1 MKYPGLRAYGAS
13 AHTPGSER
21 WGGVGGVDSDAPGM
35 GAFLVSF
42 SAGTRIGGYRLE
54 NQIGR
59 GGMAI
64 VYRARDERLGR
75 LVALKIL
82 APTLAGDAEFRQR
95 FVSESRAAAAIDD
108 PHIVPVFEAG
118 EADGVLFIAMRYVP
132 GGDGHSLLRREGPL
146 PPGRV
151 TEIISPMASALDA
164 AHRAGLLHRD
174 VKPSNM
180 LMDIVPGRPDHVYLS
195 DFGLSKAVTASS
207 GMTRV
212 GQVMGTPDYLSP
224 EQIAGQ
230 PADARADQYALA
242 CSAFELL
249 TGTLPFHRDD
259 PMAVVNAHMSEPPP
273 LVTSRQP
280 GLPRAV
286 DGVLSKALAKAP
298 GDRYASCGQFADA
311 LRYAFGFQPYDSGP
325 RVASADTHPPTAGWW
340 QAAPPPRDVDTK
352 TALPAAVADATGPRQ
367 VWPGSASDG
376 SASDG
381 SASDGRVSD
390 GRVSDGRISD
400 GSASDGRI
408 SDGRISDGS
417 ASGGSAGDTQRRRR
431 RRIVI
436 AAVAAVIVLAGAL
449 TAGLLAGSTGVHHP
463 VVVPLSAKSAEPL
476 VTSDVWVAYNSGK
489 YSTAEID
496 GTIKK
501 AVSGEVAQLYAQPF
515 PFSRAPVQVQSVILH
530 PAGGAASYQFQ
541 VTPTLATRYQVK
553 LFASSTA
560 SAPAGTSATTTVYV
574 ASGGS
579 TSNSKTCSRPVCHQT
594 FTESVEVP
602 PSALPT
608 ELAKPWYVYLG
619 LNLAPVKEPSAP
631 KWFVL
636 GAGNGQITGTHRI
649 SAAEFTVTIT
659 YSFQVGNNA
668 YNWNWFAC
676 VKDSLAQDG
685 IGLPGDHGCGAAR
698 VPSGDDYIG

>member
-1 MKYPGLRAYGAS
+1 MWWGG
-13 AHTPGSER
+13 
-21 WGGVGGVDSDAPGM
+21 WGGVDNDAPGM

-42 SAGTRIGGYRLE
+42 SAGTRIAGYRLE

-224 EQIAGQ
+224 EQIGGQ

-249 TGTLPFHRDD
+249 TGTPPFHRDD
-259 PMAVVNAHMSEPPP
+259 PTAVVNAHLSEPPP
-273 LVTSRQP
+273 LVTSRRP
-280 GLPRAV
+280 GLPQAV
-286 DGVLSKALAKAP
+286 DGVFAKALAKAP

-311 LRYAFGFQPYDSGP
+311 LRYAFGFQPYDSSP

-340 QAAPPPRDVDTK
+340 EAAPPPRPVDVDTK
-352 TALPAAVADATGPRQ
+352 TALPGVVAASTAPPSPRP
-367 VWPGSASDG
+367 VWPGRA
-376 SASDG
+376 
-381 SASDGRVSD
+381 
-390 GRVSDGRISD
+390 
-400 GSASDGRI
+400 
-408 SDGRISDGS
+408 
-417 ASGGSAGDTQRRRR
+417 GGTPRPRRRR
-431 RRIVI
+431 SVI
-436 AAVAAVIVLAGAL
+436 AAAAAVIVLAGGL
-449 TAGLLAGSTGVHHP
+449 TAGLLAGQGTAVHPSVP
-463 VVVPLSAKSAEPL
+463 VPMSAKSAEPV
-476 VTSDVWVAYNSGK
+476 VTGDVWVAYEGAK
-489 YSTAEID
+489 YSSAEIS
-496 GTIKK
+496 GSIRK
-501 AVSGEVAQLYAQPF
+501 AASGEVAQLYAQPF
-515 PFSRAPVQVQSVILH
+515 PYQRAPVQAQSVILH
-530 PAGGAASYQFQ
+530 PTGGTASYQFQ

-553 LFASSTA
+553 LFANSAA
-560 SAPAGTSATTTVYV
+560 SAPVGTSATTTVYV

-579 TSNSKTCSRPVCHQT
+579 TSNSQTCGRPVCHEK
-594 FTESVEVP
+594 FTETVYVP
-602 PSALPT
+602 PSALQT
-608 ELAKPWYVYLG
+608 EMAKPWYLYFG
-619 LNLAPVKEPSAP
+619 MNLAPNKEPSSP
-631 KWFVL
+631 QWLVL
-636 GAGNGQITGTHRI
+636 GAGTGQLTGTHRI
-649 SAAEFTVTIT
+649 SADEFSVTIT
-659 YSFQVGNNA
+659 YSFQIGNNA

-676 VKDSLAQDG
+676 LKDSLAQDG

-698 VPSGDDYIG
+698 VPSGAVYIG

>member
-1 MKYPGLRAYGAS
+1 
-13 AHTPGSER
+13 
-21 WGGVGGVDSDAPGM
+21 VDNDAPGM
-35 GAFLVSF
+35 GAFVVSF
-42 SAGTRIGGYRLE
+42 SAGTRIAGYRLE
-54 NQIGR
+54 DQIGR
-59 GGMAI
+59 GGMAV

-95 FVSESRAAAAIDD
+95 FASESRAAAAIDD

-212 GQVMGTPDYLSP
+212 GQVMGTPDYMSP
-224 EQIAGQ
+224 EQVAGQ

-249 TGTLPFHRDD
+249 AGTPPFHRDD
-259 PMAVVNAHMSEPPP
+259 PTAVVNAQLSEPPP
-273 LVTSRQP
+273 PVTSRRP

-325 RVASADTHPPTAGWW
+325 RAAPAATHPPTAGWW
-340 QAAPPPRDVDTK
+340 QAVPPAGDVDTR
-352 TALPAAVADATGPRQ
+352 TAVPAAAAGATGPRPA
-367 VWPGSASDG
+367 WPGSVSEG
-376 SASDG
+376 SVPGG
-381 SASDGRVSD
+381 SVPG
-390 GRVSDGRISD
+390 
-400 GSASDGRI
+400 GSVP
-408 SDGRISDGS
+408 
-417 ASGGSAGDTQRRRR
+417 GGSAGDPARTRR

-436 AAVAAVIVLAGAL
+436 AAAVVIVLAGGL
-449 TAGLLAGSTGVHHP
+449 TAALLAGSTGVHHP
-463 VVVPLSAKSAEPL
+463 VVVPLAAKSAEPV
-476 VTSDVWVAYNSGK
+476 VTGDVWVTYNGGK

-515 PFSRAPVQVQSVILH
+515 PFSRPPVQVQSVILH
-530 PAGGAASYQFQ
+530 PASGTASYQFQ

-553 LFASSTA
+553 LFANSAA
-560 SAPAGTSATTTVYV
+560 SAPVGTSATTTVYV

-579 TSNSKTCSRPVCHQT
+579 TSNSKTCSRPVCHET
-594 FTESVEVP
+594 FTETVEVP
-602 PSALPT
+602 PSALST

-619 LNLAPVKEPSAP
+619 LNLAKVKEPPAP
-631 KWFVL
+631 QWFVL
-636 GAGNGQITGTHRI
+636 GAGNGQITGTHRL
-649 SAAEFTVTIT
+649 SATEYSVTIT

-676 VKDSLAQDG
+676 VRDSLTEDG
-685 IGLPGDHGCGAAR
+685 IGLPGDHGCGASR
-698 VPSGDDYIG
+698 VPSGDNYIG

>member
-1 MKYPGLRAYGAS
+1 
-13 AHTPGSER
+13 
-21 WGGVGGVDSDAPGM
+21 VDSDTPGM

-42 SAGTRIGGYRLE
+42 SAGTRIAGYRLE

-59 GGMAI
+59 GGMAV

-132 GGDGHSLLRREGPL
+132 GGDGHSLLSREGPL
-146 PPGRV
+146 PPGRA
-151 TEIISPMASALDA
+151 TEIISPIASALDA

-259 PMAVVNAHMSEPPP
+259 PTAVVHAHLSEPPP
-273 LVTSRQP
+273 PVTSRRP
-280 GLPRAV
+280 GLPQAV
-286 DGVLSKALAKAP
+286 DGVLAKALAKAP

-325 RVASADTHPPTAGWW
+325 RVASVATHPPTADWW
-340 QAAPPPRDVDTK
+340 AAPPPPHPVDVDTK
-352 TALPAAVADATGPRQ
+352 TAVPGVVAGSTGPR
-367 VWPGSASDG
+367 P
-376 SASDG
+376 
-381 SASDGRVSD
+381 
-390 GRVSDGRISD
+390 ISQD
-400 GSASDGRI
+400 RA
-408 SDGRISDGS
+408 
-417 ASGGSAGDTQRRRR
+417 GGAPRPRR

-436 AAVAAVIVLAGAL
+436 AAAAAVIILAGGL
-449 TAGLLAGSTGVHHP
+449 TAGLLAGRSAAVHP
-463 VVVPLSAKSAEPL
+463 LIAVPMSAKSAEPV
-476 VTSDVWVAYNSGK
+476 VTGDVWVAYDAAK
-489 YSTAEID
+489 YSNAEIS
-496 GTIKK
+496 GNIRK
-501 AVSGEVAQLYAQPF
+501 AASGEVAQLYAQPF
-515 PFSRAPVQVQSVILH
+515 PYARAPVQVQSVILH
-530 PAGGAASYQFQ
+530 PTGGTAAYQFQ

-553 LFASSTA
+553 LFANSAA
-560 SAPAGTSATTTVYV
+560 SAPVGTSAATTVYV

-579 TSNSKTCSRPVCHQT
+579 TSNSQTCSRPVCHEK
-594 FTESVEVP
+594 FTETVYVP
-602 PSALPT
+602 PSALQT
-608 ELAKPWYVYLG
+608 EMAKPWYLYFG
-619 LNLAPVKEPSAP
+619 INLAPAKEPSSP
-631 KWFVL
+631 QWLVL
-636 GAGNGQITGTHRI
+636 GAGGGQLTGTHRI
-649 SAAEFTVTIT
+649 SADEYSVTIT
-659 YSFQVGNNA
+659 YSFQVGNKA

-676 VKDSLAQDG
+676 LKDSLAQDG
-685 IGLPGDHGCGAAR
+685 IGLPGDHSCGAAR
-698 VPSGDDYIG
+698 VPSGAVYIG

>member
-1 MKYPGLRAYGAS
+1 MG
-13 AHTPGSER
+13 
-21 WGGVGGVDSDAPGM
+21 WGGGVDNDAPGM

-42 SAGTRIGGYRLE
+42 SAGTRIAGYRLE
-54 NQIGR
+54 DQIGR

-95 FVSESRAAAAIDD
+95 FASESRAAAAIDD

-195 DFGLSKAVTASS
+195 DFGLSKEVAASS

-224 EQIAGQ
+224 EQIAGR

-249 TGTLPFHRDD
+249 TGTLPFHRAD
-259 PMAVVNAHMSEPPP
+259 PMAVVNAHLSEPPP
-273 LVTSRQP
+273 LVTSRRP
-280 GLPRAV
+280 GLPRAA
-286 DGVLSKALAKAP
+286 DDVLSKALAKAP
-298 GDRYASCGQFADA
+298 DDRYASCGQFADA
-311 LRYAFGFQPYDSGP
+311 LRYAFGFQSYDSGP
-325 RVASADTHPPTAGWW
+325 RVASPDTHPPTAGWW
-340 QAAPPPRDVDTK
+340 QAPPPSRDVDTQ
-352 TALPAAVADATGPRQ
+352 TAVPAAAGATGPRQ
-367 VWPGSASDG
+367 DWPGRVSEGSASAGSGSEDRLSAGSGSEDRLSAGGGAAG
-376 SASDG
+376 SA
-381 SASDGRVSD
+381 AAGR
-390 GRVSDGRISD
+390 
-400 GSASDGRI
+400 
-408 SDGRISDGS
+408 
-417 ASGGSAGDTQRRRR
+417 AGDAPRRRR

-449 TAGLLAGSTGVHHP
+449 TAGLLAEGGSVKP
-463 VVVPLSAKSAEPL
+463 VVVPLSAKSAEPV
-476 VTSDVWVAYNSGK
+476 VTGDVWVEYNSGK
-489 YSTAEID
+489 YATTEIA

-501 AVSGEVAQLYAQPF
+501 VVSGEVAQLYAQPF

-530 PAGGAASYQFQ
+530 PASGAATYQFQ

-579 TSNSKTCSRPVCHQT
+579 TSNSKTCSRPVCHET
-594 FTESVEVP
+594 FTETVEVP
-602 PSALPT
+602 PSALAT

-619 LNLAPVKEPSAP
+619 LNLAPVKEPPAP
-631 KWFVL
+631 KSFVL
-636 GAGNGQITGTHRI
+636 GAGNGRLTGTHRI
-649 SAAEFTVTIT
+649 SADEFSVTIT

>member
-1 MKYPGLRAYGAS
+1 
-13 AHTPGSER
+13 
-21 WGGVGGVDSDAPGM
+21 
-35 GAFLVSF
+35 
-42 SAGTRIGGYRLE
+42 
-54 NQIGR
+54 
-59 GGMAI
+59 
-64 VYRARDERLGR
+64 
-75 LVALKIL
+75 
-82 APTLAGDAEFRQR
+82 
-95 FVSESRAAAAIDD
+95 
-108 PHIVPVFEAG
+108 
-118 EADGVLFIAMRYVP
+118 
-132 GGDGHSLLRREGPL
+132 
-146 PPGRV
+146 
-151 TEIISPMASALDA
+151 MASALDA

-195 DFGLSKAVTASS
+195 DFGLSKEVAASS

-224 EQIAGQ
+224 EQIAGR

-249 TGTLPFHRDD
+249 TGTLPFHRAD
-259 PMAVVNAHMSEPPP
+259 PMAVVNAHLSEPPP
-273 LVTSRQP
+273 LVTSRRP
-280 GLPRAV
+280 GLPRAA

-311 LRYAFGFQPYDSGP
+311 LRYAFGFQSYDSGP
-325 RVASADTHPPTAGWW
+325 RVASPDTHPPTAGWW
-340 QAAPPPRDVDTK
+340 QAAPPSRDVDTQ
-352 TALPAAVADATGPRQ
+352 TAVPAGAAGATGPGQ
-367 VWPGSASDG
+367 AWPGSG
-376 SASDG
+376 SEDRL
-381 SASDGRVSD
+381 SAG
-390 GRVSDGRISD
+390 
-400 GSASDGRI
+400 
-408 SDGRISDGS
+408 
-417 ASGGSAGDTQRRRR
+417 GGSAGSGPAGRAGDPSRRRR

-436 AAVAAVIVLAGAL
+436 AAVAAVIVLAGGL
-449 TAGLLAGSTGVHHP
+449 TAGLLAEGGSVHPP
-463 VVVPLSAKSAEPL
+463 VVVPLSAKSAEPV
-476 VTSDVWVAYNSGK
+476 VTGDVWVEYNSGK

-501 AVSGEVAQLYAQPF
+501 VVSGEVAQLYAQPF

-530 PAGGAASYQFQ
+530 PASGAATYQFQ

-553 LFASSTA
+553 LFPSSTA

-579 TSNSKTCSRPVCHQT
+579 TSNSKTCSRPVCHET
-594 FTESVEVP
+594 FTETVFVP
-602 PSALPT
+602 PSALAT

-619 LNLAPVKEPSAP
+619 LNLAPVKEPPAP
-631 KWFVL
+631 KSFVL
-636 GAGNGQITGTHRI
+636 GAGNGRLTGKHRI
-649 SAAEFTVTIT
+649 SADEFSVTIT

>member
-1 MKYPGLRAYGAS
+1 
-13 AHTPGSER
+13 
-21 WGGVGGVDSDAPGM
+21 M

-42 SAGTRIGGYRLE
+42 SAGTRIAGYRLE

-259 PMAVVNAHMSEPPP
+259 PTAVVNAHLSEPPP
-273 LVTSRQP
+273 PVTSRRP

-325 RVASADTHPPTAGWW
+325 RLASAQTHPPTAGWW
-340 QAAPPPRDVDTK
+340 EAAPPPHSGDVDTK
-352 TALPAAVADATGPRQ
+352 TALPAAVATAPTSPRQ
-367 VWPGSASDG
+367 VRPGVVSEGVVSA
-376 SASDG
+376 
-381 SASDGRVSD
+381 
-390 GRVSDGRISD
+390 
-400 GSASDGRI
+400 
-408 SDGRISDGS
+408 
-417 ASGGSAGDTQRRRR
+417 GGAGDTPRPRR

-436 AAVAAVIVLAGAL
+436 AAAAVIVLAGGLA
-449 TAGLLAGSTGVHHP
+449 AALLAGSVGVHHLVP
-463 VVVPLSAKSAEPL
+463 VPLSAKSAEPV
-476 VTSDVWVAYNSGK
+476 VTGDVWVAYNSGR

-515 PFSRAPVQVQSVILH
+515 PFKGAPVQVQSVILH
-530 PAGGAASYQFQ
+530 ATGGTAPYQFQ
-541 VTPTLATRYQVK
+541 VTPILATRYQVK

-560 SAPAGTSATTTVYV
+560 SAPVGTSATTTVYV

-579 TSNSKTCSRPVCHQT
+579 TSNSQTCSRPVCHET

-602 PSALPT
+602 SSALPT
-608 ELAKPWYVYLG
+608 ELAKPWYLYLG

-631 KWFVL
+631 HWYVL
-636 GAGNGQITGTHRI
+636 GAGNGQVTGTHRV
-649 SAAEFTVTIT
+649 SADEFSVTMT

-668 YNWNWFAC
+668 YNWDWFAC
-676 VKDSLAQDG
+676 TRDSVAQDG

-698 VPSGDDYIG
+698 VPSGDDYVG

>member
-1 MKYPGLRAYGAS
+1 
-13 AHTPGSER
+13 
-21 WGGVGGVDSDAPGM
+21 M
-35 GAFLVSF
+35 GAFLVGF
-42 SAGTRIGGYRLE
+42 SAGTRIAGYRLE

-82 APTLAGDAEFRQR
+82 APTLAGDEEFRQR

-230 PADARADQYALA
+230 PADARADLYALA

-249 TGTLPFHRDD
+249 TGTLPFHRED
-259 PMAVVNAHMSEPPP
+259 PTAVVNAHLTEPPP
-273 LVTSRQP
+273 PVTSRRP

-286 DGVLSKALAKAP
+286 DGVLSRALAKAP

-340 QAAPPPRDVDTK
+340 QAAPPAANSGDVDTK
-352 TALPAAVADATGPRQ
+352 TALPAGAAAATGPGQ
-367 VWPGSASDG
+367 FWPGGVSPGGVSPG
-376 SASDG
+376 GVSPGGVSQG
-381 SASDGRVSD
+381 GVSQGGVPQGGVSQGR
-390 GRVSDGRISD
+390 
-400 GSASDGRI
+400 A
-408 SDGRISDGS
+408 
-417 ASGGSAGDTQRRRR
+417 GGKPRPRRR
-431 RRIVI
+431 RRIVL
-436 AAVAAVIVLAGAL
+436 AAAAAVIVLAGGL
-449 TAGLLAGSTGVHHP
+449 TAGLLAGGGGAHP
-463 VVVPLSAKSAEPL
+463 SVPVPVSAKSAEPV
-476 VTSDVWVAYNSGK
+476 VTGDVWVAYDSGK
-489 YSTAEID
+489 YSTAQID
-496 GTIKK
+496 GSIKK

-530 PAGGAASYQFQ
+530 PAGGTAPYQFQ

-553 LFASSTA
+553 LFQNSAA
-560 SAPAGTSATTTVYV
+560 SAPLGTSATTTVYV

-579 TSNSKTCSRPVCHQT
+579 TTDSKTCARPVCHET
-594 FTESVEVP
+594 FTETDEVP
-602 PSALPT
+602 ASALPT

-619 LNLAPVKEPSAP
+619 LNLAPVKEPAAP
-631 KWFVL
+631 KWFTL
-636 GAGNGQITGTHRI
+636 GAGHGRVTGTHRL
-649 SAAEFTVTIT
+649 SATEFSVTIT

-668 YNWNWFAC
+668 YHWNWFAC

-685 IGLPGDHGCGAAR
+685 IGLPGDHGCGASR
-698 VPSGDDYIG
+698 VSASDNYIG

>member
-1 MKYPGLRAYGAS
+1 VG
-13 AHTPGSER
+13 
-21 WGGVGGVDSDAPGM
+21 WGGVDNDAPGM

-42 SAGTRIGGYRLE
+42 SAGTRIAGYRLE
-54 NQIGR
+54 DQIGR

-95 FVSESRAAAAIDD
+95 FASESRAAAAIDD

-195 DFGLSKAVTASS
+195 DFGLSKEVAASS

-224 EQIAGQ
+224 EQIAGR

-249 TGTLPFHRDD
+249 TGTLPFHRAD
-259 PMAVVNAHMSEPPP
+259 PMAVVNAHLSEPPP
-273 LVTSRQP
+273 LVTSRRP
-280 GLPRAV
+280 GLPRAA

-298 GDRYASCGQFADA
+298 DDRYASCGQFADA
-311 LRYAFGFQPYDSGP
+311 LRYSFGFQPYDSGP

-340 QAAPPPRDVDTK
+340 QAAPATNSGDVDTK
-352 TALPAAVADATGPRQ
+352 TALPAGVAGATAPTSPGPA
-367 VWPGSASDG
+367 WPGSVPPG
-376 SASDG
+376 S
-381 SASDGRVSD
+381 VPP
-390 GRVSDGRISD
+390 
-400 GSASDGRI
+400 
-408 SDGRISDGS
+408 
-417 ASGGSAGDTQRRRR
+417 GSAGGTPRPRRR
-431 RRIVI
+431 RRIV
-436 AAVAAVIVLAGAL
+436 VAAAAALIVLAGGL
-449 TAGLLAGSTGVHHP
+449 TAGLLAGKSPAVPP
-463 VVVPLSAKSAEPL
+463 VPVPVSAKSAEPV
-476 VTSDVWVAYNSGK
+476 VTGDVWVEYNSGK

-501 AVSGEVAQLYAQPF
+501 VVSGEVAQLYAQPF
-515 PFSRAPVQVQSVILH
+515 PYSRAPVQVQSVILH
-530 PAGGAASYQFQ
+530 PASGAATYQFQ

-553 LFASSTA
+553 LFPSSTA

-579 TSNSKTCSRPVCHQT
+579 TSNSKTCSRPVCHET
-594 FTESVEVP
+594 FTETVEVP
-602 PSALPT
+602 PSALAT

-619 LNLAPVKEPSAP
+619 LNLAPVKEPPAP
-631 KWFVL
+631 KSFVL
-636 GAGNGQITGTHRI
+636 GAGNGRLTGTHRI
-649 SAAEFTVTIT
+649 SADEFSVTIT

>member
-1 MKYPGLRAYGAS
+1 MG
-13 AHTPGSER
+13 
-21 WGGVGGVDSDAPGM
+21 WGGVDNDAPGM

-42 SAGTRIGGYRLE
+42 SAGTRIAGYRLE

-224 EQIAGQ
+224 EQIAGR

-259 PMAVVNAHMSEPPP
+259 PAAVVSAHLSEPPP
-273 LVTSRQP
+273 LVTSRRP

-325 RVASADTHPPTAGWW
+325 RVASADTHPPTASWW
-340 QAAPPPRDVDTK
+340 EAAPAPHSGDVDTK
-352 TALPAAVADATGPRQ
+352 TAVPAAVAGATAPTSPRQ
-367 VWPGSASDG
+367 GSVSGASVSG
-376 SASDG
+376 AS
-381 SASDGRVSD
+381 VS
-390 GRVSDGRISD
+390 G
-400 GSASDGRI
+400 A
-408 SDGRISDGS
+408 
-417 ASGGSAGDTQRRRR
+417 SAGDTPRPRRR

-436 AAVAAVIVLAGAL
+436 AAAAGVIVLAGGL
-449 TAGLLAGSTGVHHP
+449 TAGLLAGSTGVHHLVP
-463 VVVPLSAKSAEPL
+463 VPLSAKSAEPV
-476 VTSDVWVAYNSGK
+476 VTGDVWVAYNSGK

-501 AVSGEVAQLYAQPF
+501 AVSGAVAQLYAQPF
-515 PFSRAPVQVQSVILH
+515 PFKNAPVQVQSVILH
-530 PAGGAASYQFQ
+530 PAGGTVSYQFQ

-553 LFASSTA
+553 LFANSAA
-560 SAPAGTSATTTVYV
+560 SAPMGTSATTTVYV

-579 TSNSKTCSRPVCHQT
+579 ASNSKTCSRPVCHET
-594 FTESVEVP
+594 FTENVEVP
-602 PSALPT
+602 PSALRT
-608 ELAKPWYVYLG
+608 EMAKPWYLYFG
-619 LNLAPVKEPSAP
+619 INLAPVKEPSSP
-631 KWFVL
+631 QWLVL
-636 GAGNGQITGTHRI
+636 GSGNGQLTGTHRI
-649 SAAEFTVTIT
+649 SASEFSVTMT
-659 YSFQVGNNA
+659 YSFQIGNNA

-676 VKDSLAQDG
+676 IKDSLAQDG

-698 VPSGDDYIG
+698 VPNGAAYVG

>member
-1 MKYPGLRAYGAS
+1 
-13 AHTPGSER
+13 
-21 WGGVGGVDSDAPGM
+21 VDNNAPGM

-42 SAGTRIGGYRLE
+42 SAGTRIAGYRLE
-54 NQIGR
+54 DQIGR

-95 FVSESRAAAAIDD
+95 FASESRAAAAIDD

-146 PPGRV
+146 SPGRV

-195 DFGLSKAVTASS
+195 DFGLSKEVAASS
-207 GMTRV
+207 GMTKV

-224 EQIAGQ
+224 EQIAGR

-249 TGTLPFHRDD
+249 TGTLPFHRAD
-259 PMAVVNAHMSEPPP
+259 PMAVVNAHLTEPPP
-273 LVTSRQP
+273 LVTSRRP
-280 GLPRAV
+280 GLPRAA

-298 GDRYASCGQFADA
+298 DDRYASCGQFADA
-311 LRYAFGFQPYDSGP
+311 LRLAFGFQSYDSGP
-325 RVASADTHPPTAGWW
+325 RVASPDTHPPTAGWW
-340 QAAPPPRDVDTK
+340 QAAPPSRDADTQ
-352 TALPAAVADATGPRQ
+352 TAVPAAAAAATGPGQ
-367 VWPGSASDG
+367 AWPGAASAG
-376 SASDG
+376 SG
-381 SASDGRVSD
+381 SEDRLSPGGGTAG
-390 GRVSDGRISD
+390 G
-400 GSASDGRI
+400 GSEDRF
-408 SDGRISDGS
+408 S
-417 ASGGSAGDTQRRRR
+417 AGGGSAASGTEGRAGDAPRRRR

-436 AAVAAVIVLAGAL
+436 AAAAAVIVLAGGL
-449 TAGLLAGSTGVHHP
+449 TAGLLAEGGSAKP
-463 VVVPLSAKSAEPL
+463 SVVVPLSAKSAEPV
-476 VTSDVWVAYNSGK
+476 VTGDVWVEYNSGK
-489 YSTAEID
+489 YSTADID

-501 AVSGEVAQLYAQPF
+501 VVSGEVAQLYAQPF

-530 PAGGAASYQFQ
+530 PASGAATYQFQ
-541 VTPTLATRYQVK
+541 VAPALATRYQVK
-553 LFASSTA
+553 LFPSSTA

-579 TSNSKTCSRPVCHQT
+579 TTNSKTCSRPVCHET
-594 FTESVEVP
+594 FTETVVVP
-602 PSALPT
+602 PSALAT

-619 LNLAPVKEPSAP
+619 LNLAPVKEPAAP
-631 KWFVL
+631 KSFAL
-636 GAGNGQITGTHRI
+636 GAGNGKVTGTHRI
-649 SAAEFTVTIT
+649 SADEFSVTIT